1 MTRTTTGI
9 DEPNVCSIRCA
20 PESNACS
27 SARTGRDAGATTL
40 ALVHISPLEARVL
53 WDRTGRPAEV
63 RWGSEHH
70 RVVELAAVRDERA
83 AYPAQRGP
91 RLTLVVRTD
100 DGARASI
107 AFDGR
112 RWCLEALEEAAHAQN
127 DGLVLARLRHLPI
140 AFGAKARAA
149 HA

>member
-1 MTRTTTGI
+1 M
-9 DEPNVCSIRCA
+9 
-20 PESNACS
+20 
-27 SARTGRDAGATTL
+27 
-40 ALVHISPLEARVL
+40 ALVRINPVEARVR

-83 AYPAQRGP
+83 AYPAERGP
-91 RLTLVVRTD
+91 RLMLVIRTD

-112 RWCLEALEEAAHAQN
+112 RWYLEALEDAA
-127 DGLVLARLRHLPI
+127 
-140 AFGAKARAA
+140 
-149 HA
+149 